1 MANNTAAIR
10 EAFRAIDVS
19 GDGYIKEDD
28 LKDAVLNKVAG
39 RVGMDGPA
47 FDKWLQMPA
56 VQ

>member
-1 MANNTAAIR
+1 MRLLAEDR
-10 EAFRAIDVS
+10 
-19 GDGYIKEDD
+19 DD